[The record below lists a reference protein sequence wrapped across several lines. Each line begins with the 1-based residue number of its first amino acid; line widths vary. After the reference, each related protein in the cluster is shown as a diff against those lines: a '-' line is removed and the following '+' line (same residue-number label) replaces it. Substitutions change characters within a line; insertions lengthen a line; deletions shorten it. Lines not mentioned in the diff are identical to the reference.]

1 MTTDNSGPKRLTIY
15 LNDEVWAKL
24 QRLNNYYGLIKWD
37 DDVEED
43 QFSQYSESQWVWVNQ
58 ERATLKRAIRSRL
71 RRGIFALKY
80 CPKGDSQWY
89 DSPRNFRGNSP
100 APKFMSFQ
108 VGIGKGHLQD

>member
-1 MTTDNSGPKRLTIY
+1 MTDAKMAIKIIESADYVIPYQTIR
-15 LNDEVWAKL
+15 
-24 QRLNNYYGLIKWD
+24 QMIKWD